1 MRSFMW
7 WQCCVILRRGKGKDT
22 SSEQTVF
29 VPGPSVCVGGAMLLI
44 HRLDHIR
51 MYSKTG
57 TLIITKQID
66 DYQKRKN

>member
-1 MRSFMW
+1 MSFSGGVKVKTPAVSK
-7 WQCCVILRRGKGKDT
+7 QYLYLD
-22 SSEQTVF
+22 
-29 VPGPSVCVGGAMLLI
+29 PVCVGGAMLLI

>member
-29 VPGPSVCVGGAMLLI
+29 VPGPSVCGGSNAT
-44 HRLDHIR
+44 HSQTWP
-51 MYSKTG
+51 YS
-57 TLIITKQID
+57 
-66 DYQKRKN
+66 YV